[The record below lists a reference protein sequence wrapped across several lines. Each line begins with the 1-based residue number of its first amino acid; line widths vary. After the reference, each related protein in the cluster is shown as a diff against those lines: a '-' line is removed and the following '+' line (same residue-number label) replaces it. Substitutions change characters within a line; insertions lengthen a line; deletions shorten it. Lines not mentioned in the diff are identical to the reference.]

1 MYSQHGASMAP
12 PQKPETFML
21 SNEAQQSLPQ
31 DAQVALQQV
40 DNLKYFL
47 ISAPV
52 DWSPD
57 QLIRRFLLPT
67 GDYVSCVLWNNLFHI
82 SGTDIVRCLSFRFQA
97 FGRPVKNTKKF
108 EEGIFSDLRNLKSG
122 TDASLEEPKSAFLDF
137 LYKNNCI
144 RTQKKQKV
152 FYWYSVPHD
161 RLFLDALER
170 DLKREKMGQEATT
183 VAVNEPALSFEFD
196 SSQSLFEQ
204 LTKAQQANSSS
215 FSAHANTAAAY
226 ATHSTSPMG
235 GGRATDSMPPPQI
248 PQPAMS
254 VGPEDNGSNNQQGMY
269 HNSVSMS
276 NTQIMNNNTAMIKP
290 EQELQFTYDRN
301 GLPISR
307 IHTRHTSMPTFME
320 YSPAPS
326 FVSSHYDDYPGAAGA
341 RGISFEPITPP
352 QHPLHN
358 LGPGLG
364 AESAYIANEDTGL
377 YTAIPDLGSNHSTSF
392 TSAMMMQ
399 LPPSNFTVTGAGP
412 GAGAGGHFSTATR
425 MFPSANVYSVIEG
438 SPTYKQRRRRSSIP
452 PAISNAIATA
462 VTGNGQTQSHSHGQ
476 AHSYTHAHAVSR
488 PSDLR
493 RSMSSSVAPVPV
505 LESEESSSSHDS
517 NSHSPP
523 GLTNSYISSSTVNT
537 KDLLHE
543 LSRTGTPLPSLEEN
557 VQDDEAGLVGVMG
570 AHHHS
575 DGHSQHGPQ
584 GQNEGDNAVGV
595 GRQCDRPG
603 PVRRARSATM
613 MELGPYPQKSH
624 SCPIPSCGRLF
635 KRLEHL
641 KRHVRTHTQERP
653 YPCPYCNRAF
663 SRSDNLAQHRRIHES
678 QQQGG
683 GQSSLLANFSDE
695 DHENENENEQEQDDF
710 SSPSSVDLNGNS
722 NNNNNHS
729 QNQSQNPNS
738 HNNTSN
744 PNTSNGSGSG
754 NGNGNGNG
762 NSNYMVN
769 LSNVTSMPMSMPSM
783 SMSIPMPSMVNPQV
797 ITPQLLQQHI

>member
-52 DWSPD
+52 DWAPD

-108 EEGIFSDLRNLKSG
+108 EEGIFSDLRNLKAG
-122 TDASLEEPKSAFLDF
+122 TDASLEEPKSPFLDF

-183 VAVNEPALSFEFD
+183 VAVNEPALSFQFD
-196 SSQSLFEQ
+196 SSQSLYEQ

-215 FSAHANTAAAY
+215 FSAHASTAY
-226 ATHSTSPMG
+226 HSASPMI
-235 GGRATDSMPPPQI
+235 RTTDSMPPPQL
-248 PQPAMS
+248 PPAMPIVPEETHDQGIYNS
-254 VGPEDNGSNNQQGMY
+254 VGLTSATTTMGTGG
-269 HNSVSMS
+269 
-276 NTQIMNNNTAMIKP
+276 IKA
-290 EQELQFTYDRN
+290 EQDFGQVQYDRN
-301 GLPISR
+301 GVPVPR
-307 IHTRHTSMPTFME
+307 IHQRHTSMPTYME

-326 FVSSHYDDYPGAAGA
+326 FVSSHYDDYGH

-352 QHPLHN
+352 QHN
-358 LGPGLG
+358 VQLGSEP
-364 AESAYIANEDTGL
+364 AYIANEDTGL
-377 YTAIPDLGSNHSTSF
+377 YTAIPDIGTTAAFN
-392 TSAMMMQ
+392 AMMQ
-399 LPPSNFTVTGAGP
+399 LPPSNFAAP
-412 GAGAGGHFSTATR
+412 QFSTASRT
-425 MFPSANVYSVIEG
+425 FPSTNVYSVIEG

-452 PAISNAIATA
+452 PGITNAIAA
-462 VTGNGQTQSHSHGQ
+462 ATGNGQTHSNPHA
-476 AHSYTHAHAVSR
+476 AHR
-488 PSDLR
+488 PSDLHH
-493 RSMSSSVAPVPV
+493 SISVQDGD
-505 LESEESSSSHDS
+505 ESNQE
-517 NSHSPP
+517 SPP
-523 GLTNSYISSSTVNT
+523 GLTHSYKAEETQKMHSHENSR
-537 KDLLHE
+537 L
-543 LSRTGTPLPSLEEN
+543 GTPLPTLDETQADDHLSLINPQPEMPMLTSGEALESSGSSNSRSN
-557 VQDDEAGLVGVMG
+557 V
-570 AHHHS
+570 
-575 DGHSQHGPQ
+575 
-584 GQNEGDNAVGV
+584 
-595 GRQCDRPG
+595 PG

-663 SRSDNLAQHRRIHES
+663 SRSDNLAQHRRTHGAQAG
-678 QQQGG
+678 QQ
-683 GQSSLLANFSDE
+683 
-695 DHENENENEQEQDDF
+695 
-710 SSPSSVDLNGNS
+710 PSANS
-722 NNNNNHS
+722 NEEDREQQEPEHEATD
-729 QNQSQNPNS
+729 QE
-738 HNNTSN
+738 HTTSD
-744 PNTSNGSGSG
+744 TS
-754 NGNGNGNG
+754 
-762 NSNYMVN
+762 YLPTTVN
-769 LSNVTSMPMSMPSM
+769 MASVSMPSM
-783 SMSIPMPSMVNPQV
+783 SIPNLPSMVAPQM
-797 ITPQLLQQHI
+797 ISPQLLQQQI